1 MKKMTTM
8 PSNTEAERSLLGSI
22 LIDQDV
28 LNDIE
33 LDPSMFWDRR
43 NSLVADAIRQVHV
56 SNQAVDMVTVSQ
68 QLDSNGHRDEI
79 GGFVYLS
86 ELTGSTPTSVNAA
99 SYFEIVERMAMLR
112 NLSKAGSRI
121 VEVAQTSQDDATLA
135 LDEAE
140 RILFQVGSRR
150 RGARWSDASDLM
162 RITQGRINSIATS
175 GVRIGVPSGISQID
189 AVSGGWQK
197 SDLVI
202 LAARP
207 SVGKTALATTMAYNA
222 ATVGRKVAIF
232 SIEMSAEQVGA
243 RLLSAASGIPIQ
255 AIRHGGLDMVQLV
268 ELDQAAQR
276 VAKMGIYVDDSP
288 TATPSVVRSKCRKL
302 IADQGV
308 DLIIIDYL
316 QLMSAD
322 KTSRDSNRV
331 NEVSEIS
338 RGLKALAREMDVP
351 VIALSQ
357 LSRMS
362 EYRESGEP
370 RLSDLRDSGAIEQD
384 ADLVLMLWRKSDP
397 DFLAATE
404 VVSCKIAKHRNGATG
419 VCDLEFIKNTASFR
433 G

>member
-1 MKKMTTM
+1 MKTTTM
-8 PSNTEAERSLLGSI
+8 PSNTQAERSLLGSI
-22 LIDQDV
+22 LIDHDI

-33 LDPSMFWDRR
+33 LDPAMFWDRR
-43 NSLVADAIRQVHV
+43 NSLVADAIRQVHIN
-56 SNQAVDMVTVSQ
+56 NQAVDVVTVSD
-68 QLDSNGHRDEI
+68 QLSAGGHVEDI
-79 GGFVYLS
+79 GGLSYLS
-86 ELTGSTPTSVNAA
+86 ELTTATPTSINAS
-99 SYFEIVERMAMLR
+99 SYFEIVERMAVLR
-112 NLSKAGSRI
+112 GLAKAGARI
-121 VEVAQTSQDDATLA
+121 VEVAQSGQEDVLA
-135 LDEAE
+135 AIDEAE
-140 RILFQVGSRR
+140 RVLFQVGNKK

-162 RITQGRINSIATS
+162 RITQGRINTIATS
-175 GVRIGVPSGISQID
+175 GARIGVPSGISQID
-189 AVSGGWQK
+189 AVTGGWQK

-222 ATVGRKVAIF
+222 ASVGKKVAIF

-243 RLLSAASGIPIQ
+243 RLLSYASSTPLQ
-255 AIRHGGLDMVQLV
+255 AIRHGGLDMMQIV

-276 VAKMGIYVDDSP
+276 VAKLGIYVDDSP
-288 TATPSVVRSKCRKL
+288 TASPSVVRSKCRKL
-302 IADQGV
+302 VADQGV
-308 DLIIIDYL
+308 DLIIVDYL
-316 QLMSAD
+316 QLMSPD
-322 KTSRDSNRV
+322 KSSKDSNRV

-338 RGLKALAREMDVP
+338 RGLKALARELDVP

-384 ADLVLMLWRKSDP
+384 ADLVLMLWRKTDP
-397 DFLAATE
+397 DFLAASE

-419 VCDLEFIKNTASFR
+419 ACDLEFIKNTASFR